1 MRAHEHRKV
10 RVLRAQVCV
19 MVAVAVY
26 DGDAAFVMLFTH
38 DAAGVHAE
46 RAHLVFERVRIV
58 DELRLIK
65 VLRQV
70 IHDGVGHLHAHADVH
85 LVVGERDAEALAF
98 ILQPLGAAAAGRHD
112 DVRAVNIP
120 SVLAGDIVHA
130 NCAAVF
136 HDHVFRRGGAHEREI
151 LMLHE
156 PFVHV
161 LEHDGGIFRAH
172 VAHGAAHQVDVVAA
186 CLIGDL
192 RNLWVALAVH
202 GIRRAETDVNGIRIV
217 DECLCF
223 RFRNVF
229 CDVAAHLVREGELA
243 VRKRACTCPTAHD
256 GAGVA
261 AHAFAR
267 DARRAFALRN
277 GAAAVHQQYFLCFVM
292 LHQLERGEDARR
304 ARADDDRVICF
315 VHVCILL
322 V

>member
-1 MRAHEHRKV
+1 MRQHKGKVARHSGRERGPRGGFRKAGSIRSATKQQVAQTLHHHAAAGEHVAELRDVVAVFDRLVKGLREMCAHEHRKV

-217 DECLCF
+217 DERLCF
-223 RFRNVF
+223 RF
-229 CDVAAHLVREGELA
+229 
-243 VRKRACTCPTAHD
+243 
-256 GAGVA
+256 
-261 AHAFAR
+261 
-267 DARRAFALRN
+267 
-277 GAAAVHQQYFLCFVM
+277 
-292 LHQLERGEDARR
+292 
-304 ARADDDRVICF
+304 
-315 VHVCILL
+315 
-322 V
+322 